1 MMEPVPPRDLE
12 FVDSHV
18 HFWDPQA
25 RRYAWLDGQ
34 PSLRRRFGPE
44 DYGGGGRVAALIFVQ
59 ADCRDDEAL
68 DEVRWAAELAARD
81 PRVRGIVAY
90 APSSRAISASRPSTS
105 PTIRSRR

>member
-44 DYGGGGRVAALIFVQ
+44 DYVVFDAVSKLFGDAGAWPWVGR
-59 ADCRDDEAL
+59 
-68 DEVRWAAELAARD
+68 
-81 PRVRGIVAY
+81 
-90 APSSRAISASRPSTS
+90 SSASPWPS
-105 PTIRSRR
+105 